1 MKDHDKTT
9 RQAILLKVVVSFI
22 NIYFMLSSTFL
33 STIILLA
40 HNVDKPLIVLFADI
54 YILSNWSIF
63 VENFLIN

>member
-33 STIILLA
+33 STITLLA

-54 YILSNWSIF
+54 YIILN
-63 VENFLIN
+63 